1 MINVKKVPIGGEVR
15 PIHFG
20 FAALAEW
27 CDLTGYGLNDLSK
40 LGNNMSLSS
49 TISLM
54 FCGLKHGARKE
65 KKDCNFSA
73 QDVADWVDEEG
84 IEIIT
89 EIMEIFTESMAKVGG
104 EKKKKETQ
112 KKK

>member
-1 MINVKKVPIGGEVR
+1 MINTKKIPFGGELR
-15 PIHFG
+15 PLHFG

-40 LGNNMSLSS
+40 LGNNMTLSS
-49 TISLM
+49 TISLI

-65 KKDCNFSA
+65 KKDFKFNS
-73 QDVADWVDEEG
+73 QDVADWIDEEG

-89 EIMEIFTESMAKVGG
+89 EAMEIFTESMAKVGG